1 VNVLEAVAASIAFAA
16 AGGAGAYAAARVCSR
31 IVSFEDGPAPGTPRV
46 ALLIGAAA
54 LAGALEGGRGIAFPV
69 LASAAML
76 CAALVGIWYCDVRR
90 GIVPDVFT
98 VLPLGA
104 ILLGAALFGQWLTVM
119 SAAIIV
125 VPFAVAAAAS
135 RGRGMGWGDVK
146 LVALGG
152 AVLGVES
159 AILAFGV
166 ACTTAVIV
174 ALARRRS
181 REPIAFAPY
190 LVAAIA
196 LSLTIGGPR

>member
-1 VNVLEAVAASIAFAA
+1 MNVLAAVSSSVAFAA
-16 AGGAGAYAAARVCSR
+16 AGGAGAYAASRMCSR
-31 IVSFEDGPAPGTPRV
+31 IVSFEDGPAPGDPRV
-46 ALLIGAAA
+46 ALLVGAAA
-54 LAGALEGGRGIAFPV
+54 LAGALEGGRGLALPA

-76 CAALVGIWYCDVRR
+76 CAALVAIWYCDVRR

-98 VLPLGA
+98 LIPLG
-104 ILLGAALFGQWLTVM
+104 IIVLGAALIGQWPVVI
-119 SAAIIV
+119 SAAIV
-125 VPFAVAAAAS
+125 FVPFAVAAAAS

-152 AVLGVES
+152 AVLGLET

-166 ACTTAVIV
+166 ACTAAVIV

-196 LSLTIGGPR
+196 LSFTIAGPR